1 MNKEKGKKLI
11 TIKNKVAKTST
22 KAKKKAIEKP
32 KKKKKRGKILN
43 FVLISIMLLGITV
56 MGITLAFCA
65 YIVISA
71 PAFNTDLLYN
81 KEATILYDK
90 DGKEI
95 DRIGRE
101 QRELKTYEEL
111 PEVLIDAI
119 VATED
124 SRFFQH
130 NGFDIVRFT
139 KAGFGQ
145 IAGQSGA
152 GGASTLTM
160 QLVKNTFTSTEAHGI
175 EGIIRKFT
183 DIYMAVF
190 KLEKNYT
197 KEEIMEMYVN
207 KPFMGS
213 NTYGVEQACQVY
225 FGKSVTDISLTE
237 AALIAGIFN
246 APSSYNPFYS
256 IELSTQRRNTVLNLM
271 VRHGYLTKE
280 QAQDAKD
287 IPVESLL
294 NKKENDTELNKY
306 QSYIDVV
313 VNEVKRVTGNNPYDV
328 PMLIYT
334 TLDPEIQETLNKLNA
349 GELGYKW
356 VNDRIQ
362 IGLAITN
369 VKDGS
374 ITAINGG
381 RNQTTQRAFN
391 RALSKN
397 YQPGSTIKPI
407 IDYGPYI
414 EYNNGSPG
422 TIFYDIPYRF
432 SNGTIITNSDNGYKG
447 AMTMR
452 QALVQSRNIPALQ
465 AFQAVDKSK
474 VAEFVKN
481 CGIDYYKYDSKGNVY
496 DETLY
501 ESYAIGGGMEV
512 SPLDMAAAYGTFAR
526 GGTYIEPYSF
536 TKIIYEETDEVYE
549 RKPEKKQAMSA
560 ETAYL
565 INDMLVTATENG
577 VGGNINVPGTQV
589 ASKTGTSTYDKN
601 ILRAN
606 KVPDNAS
613 MDNWVLTYSPDYV
626 ISFRYGYDKLTHEDW
641 TDAIAAAIQRKKISA
656 VLANKIYKR
665 NSKFTRPSGVVSSK
679 YEKESIPPELP
690 SSYTPANLI
699 GTELFKKGT
708 EPSVISNRFE
718 QLSNPS
724 NVNATES
731 GGSVTIT
738 WSAAPKPEAADS
750 EYLKKYFENAYGKD
764 HYKTFYD
771 RRINYNNSAI
781 GNIGYQ
787 LYMTDSNG
795 QESDIGFTD
804 GTVYTYNPPTNG
816 SYNFTVRTAYSLY
829 KANQSSGITVNVNVS
844 GGQDITSNVEE
855 NYDDVGDSTVP
866 TISINNGILSG
877 DTYNICLSS
886 QDAGGTSK
894 EIGSIINASSNV
906 GNKNIRY
913 VRNGGTPVQG
923 NGFKIQFT
931 GSGGSTR
938 VSVYAING
946 SLESS
951 HKNVTIWDCN
961 ECNSAT
967 NTCK

>member
-1 MNKEKGKKLI
+1 MKKEKNKLAIIKK
-11 TIKNKVAKTST
+11 KVAKSDL
-22 KAKKKAIEKP
+22 KAKKKAEAKP
-32 KKKKKRGKILN
+32 KKRKKGKILN
-43 FVLISIMLLGITV
+43 AILIIIMVLGISV
-56 MGITLAFCA
+56 MGVVLAFCA

-90 DGKEI
+90 DGNEI
-95 DRIGRE
+95 DRIGAE
-101 QRELKTYEEL
+101 QRELKTYDEL

-119 VATED
+119 IATED
-124 SRFFQH
+124 ARFFQH

-175 EGIIRKFT
+175 QGIIRKFT

-225 FGKSVTDISLTE
+225 FGKSVTDITLTE

-256 IELSTQRRNTVLNLM
+256 IDLATQRRNTVLNLM
-271 VRHGYLTKE
+271 VRHGYITKE

-294 NKKENDTELNKY
+294 TTKESDAGLNKY
-306 QSYIDVV
+306 QSFIDVV
-313 VNEVKRVTGNNPYDV
+313 VNEVQRITGNNPYDV

-334 TLDPEIQETLNKLNA
+334 TLDPEIQETLNLLNE
-349 GELGYKW
+349 GQLGYRW
-356 VNDRIQ
+356 INDRIQ

-374 ITAINGG
+374 VTAIDGG

-432 SNGTIITNSDNGYKG
+432 SNGTIITNADNGYKG

-465 AFQAVDKSK
+465 AFQAVDKNK
-474 VAEFVKN
+474 IAEFVKS
-481 CGIDYYKYDSKGNVY
+481 CGIDYYKYDSKGNVT
-496 DETLY
+496 DDTLY

-512 SPLDMAAAYGTFAR
+512 SPVDMAAAYGTFAR
-526 GGTYIEPYSF
+526 GGVYIEPYSF

-549 RKPEKKQAMSA
+549 RKPEKHQAMSA

-565 INDMLVTATENG
+565 ITDMLVTATQNG

-601 ILRAN
+601 ALRAN

-626 ISFRYGYDKLTHEDW
+626 ISFRYGYDKLTHDDW
-641 TDAIAAAIQRKKISA
+641 TDSIAAAVQRMRISA
-656 VLANKIYKR
+656 VLANKIYPK
-665 NSKFTRPSGVVSSK
+665 NSKFTRPSGIVSSK
-679 YEKESIPPELP
+679 YEKETTPPELP
-690 SSYTPANLI
+690 SSFTPANLI
-699 GTELFKKGT
+699 GTDLFKKGS

-724 NVNATES
+724 SVGASES
-731 GGSVTIT
+731 GGTVTIS
-738 WSAAPKPEAADS
+738 WNPAPTPEAANP
-750 EYLKKYFENAYGKD
+750 EYLKNYFVNAYGKD
-764 HYKTFYD
+764 NYKTFYN
-771 RRINYNNSAI
+771 RRISYNESSI
-781 GNIGYQ
+781 GNMGYQVYMIAQDGVETDIGY
-787 LYMTDSNG
+787 
-795 QESDIGFTD
+795 TD
-804 GTVYTYNPPTNG
+804 GTVYTYTPPSNG
-816 SYNFTVRTAYSLY
+816 NYNFIVRTAYSIY
-829 KANQSSGITVNVNVS
+829 KANQSTGISVNINVT
-844 GGQDITSNVEE
+844 GGQDPYSEPEPEE
-855 NYDDVGDSTVP
+855 KVDEPPS
-866 TISINNGILSG
+866 ISINNGILIDNS
-877 DTYNICLSS
+877 YNVCLSGS
-886 QDAGGTSK
+886 SAGGSPK
-894 EIGSIINASSNV
+894 KIGDIIDASSNI
-906 GNKNIRY
+906 GKKYIRY
-913 VRNGGTPVQG
+913 IIQG
-923 NGFKIQFT
+923 SPIPREGDYQVSF
-931 GSGGSTR
+931 SGNRPTEAT
-938 VSVYAING
+938 VYATNG
-946 SLESS
+946 TLESDR
-951 HKNVTIWDCN
+951 KTVKVYACN
-961 ECNSAT
+961 ECDTTT
-967 NTCK
+967 NTCKQ

>member
-1 MNKEKGKKLI
+1 MSKENGKKLI
-11 TIKNKVAKTST
+11 AVKKKVAKTNT
-22 KAKKKAIEKP
+22 KVKKKVENKP
-32 KKKKKRGKILN
+32 KRKKRRGKILN
-43 FVLISIMLLGITV
+43 IILILIMLLGIGV
-56 MGITLAFCA
+56 MGVTLAFCA

-101 QRELKTYEEL
+101 QRELKTYDEL

-119 VATED
+119 IATED

-175 EGIIRKFT
+175 QGIIRKFT

-197 KEEIMEMYVN
+197 KEEILEMYVN

-225 FGKSVTDISLTE
+225 FGKSVSDISLTE

-271 VRHGYLTKE
+271 VRHGYITKE

-294 NKKENDTELNKY
+294 SKKEDSTLNKY
-306 QSYIDVV
+306 QSFIDVV
-313 VNEVKRVTGNNPYDV
+313 VSDVQKVTGNNPYDV

-334 TLDPEIQETLNKLNA
+334 TLDPEIQETLNKLNE

-374 ITAINGG
+374 ITAIDGG

-465 AFQAVDKSK
+465 AFQAVDKNK
-474 VAEFVKN
+474 VAEFVNN
-481 CGIDYYKYDSKGNVY
+481 CGIDYFKYDSKGNVT

-549 RKPEKKQAMSA
+549 RKIEKRQAMSP

-589 ASKTGTSTYDKN
+589 ASKTGTSTYDY
-601 ILRAN
+601 RALKAN
-606 KVPDNAS
+606 NVPDRAS

-626 ISFRYGYDKLTHEDW
+626 ISFRYGYDKLTHDDW

-656 VLANKIYKR
+656 VLANKIYKK

-679 YEKESIPPELP
+679 YEKESIPTELP
-690 SSYTPANLI
+690 SSYTPAELI
-699 GTELFKKGT
+699 GNELFKKGS

-718 QLSNPS
+718 QLGNPS
-724 NVNATES
+724 NVSASES

-738 WSAAPKPEAADS
+738 WSAASTPEAADT
-750 EYLKKYFENAYGKD
+750 EYLKNYFINAYGKD

-781 GNIGYQ
+781 GNMGYQ
-787 LYMTDSNG
+787 IYMTDTAG

-804 GTVYTYNPPTNG
+804 GTVYTYNPPVNG
-816 SYNFTVRTAYSLY
+816 SYSFTVRTAYSIY

-844 GGQDITSNVEE
+844 GGQDYTPTPEQTEDEE
-855 NYDDVGDSTVP
+855 DEAP
-866 TISINNGILSG
+866 TIAINNGVLVG
-877 DTYNICLSS
+877 DTYNVCRSGPN
-886 QDAGGTSK
+886 AGGLT
-894 EIGSIINASSNV
+894 EIHNIIDTSSNL
-906 GNKNIRY
+906 GNKYIHY
-913 VRNGGTPVQG
+913 IIQGDPTPRDYWW
-923 NGFKIQFT
+923 NANF
-931 GSGGSTR
+931 SGDKPTSVT
-938 VSVYAING
+938 VYAERDG
-946 SLESS
+946 KSS
-951 HKNVTIWDCN
+951 SKLKVNVYTCN
-961 ECNSAT
+961 KCTPT
-967 NTCK
+967 NTCE

>member
-1 MNKEKGKKLI
+1 MKKEKGNKLI
-11 TIKNKVAKTST
+11 SVKNKVAKTNT
-22 KAKKKAIEKP
+22 KAKKKVEEKP
-32 KKKKKRGKILN
+32 KRKKRKGKVLN
-43 FVLISIMLLGITV
+43 FILIVIMLLGIAV
-56 MGITLAFCA
+56 MGVTLAFCA

-90 DGKEI
+90 DGNEI
-95 DRIGRE
+95 DRIGSE
-101 QRELKTYEEL
+101 QRELKTYDEL

-119 VATED
+119 IATED

-256 IELSTQRRNTVLNLM
+256 IDLATQRRNTVLNLM
-271 VRHGYLTKE
+271 VRHGYITKE

-294 NKKENDTELNKY
+294 SKKEDTELNKY

-334 TLDPEIQETLNKLNA
+334 TLDPEIQDTLNKLNA

-374 ITAINGG
+374 ITAIDGG

-465 AFQAVDKSK
+465 AFQAVDKAK
-474 VAEFVKN
+474 VAQFVTN
-481 CGIDYYKYDSKGNVY
+481 CGINYYKYDSQGNVI

-536 TKIIYEETDEVYE
+536 TKIIYEETDEIYE
-549 RKPEKKQAMSA
+549 RKVEKRQAMSP

-565 INDMLVTATENG
+565 INDMLVTATQNG
-577 VGGNINVPGTQV
+577 VGGNINVPGTTV

-626 ISFRYGYDKLTHEDW
+626 ISFRYGYDKLTHDDW

-665 NSKFTRPSGVVSSK
+665 NSKFTRPSGIVSSK
-679 YEKESIPPELP
+679 YEKESIPTELP
-690 SSYTPANLI
+690 SSYTPAELI

-718 QLSNPS
+718 QLGNPS
-724 NVNATES
+724 NVSASEA

-738 WSAAPKPEAADS
+738 WGAAAMPEVADS
-750 EYLKKYFENAYGKD
+750 EYLKNYFINAYGKD
-764 HYKTFYD
+764 NYKTFYD
-771 RRINYNNSAI
+771 RRINYNNSSI

-787 LYMTDSNG
+787 IYMTSSEG
-795 QESDIGFTD
+795 QVSDIGFTD

-816 SYNFTVRTAYSLY
+816 NYNFTVRTAYSIY
-829 KANQSSGITVNVNVS
+829 KANQSSGVSVNVS
-844 GGQDITSNVEE
+844 VTGRQDSNVEPGTQ
-855 NYDDVGDSTVP
+855 DDEEVDDTTVP
-866 TISINNGILSG
+866 TIDINNGVLVGDIYNVCLSG
-877 DTYNICLSS
+877 PG
-886 QDAGGTSK
+886 AGGSA
-894 EIGSIINASSNV
+894 EIGTIIDATSNV
-906 GNKNIRY
+906 GKANIRY
-913 VRNGGTPVQG
+913 IIQGDPTPREGGRKVTFSGDKP
-923 NGFKIQFT
+923 T
-931 GSGGSTR
+931 GVT
-938 VSVYAING
+938 VYASKND
-946 SLESS
+946 LESP
-951 HKNVTIWDCN
+951 KKKVNVYVCN
-961 ECNSAT
+961 KCSST
-967 NTCK
+967 NTCDTN

>member
-1 MNKEKGKKLI
+1 MSKENGKKLI
-11 TIKNKVAKTST
+11 AVKKKVAKTNT
-22 KAKKKAIEKP
+22 KVKKKVENKP
-32 KKKKKRGKILN
+32 KRKKRRGKILN
-43 FVLISIMLLGITV
+43 IILILIMLLGIGV
-56 MGITLAFCA
+56 MGVTLAFCA

-101 QRELKTYEEL
+101 QRELKTYDEL

-119 VATED
+119 IATED

-175 EGIIRKFT
+175 QGIIRKFT

-197 KEEIMEMYVN
+197 KEEILEMYVN

-225 FGKSVTDISLTE
+225 FGKSVSDISLTE

-271 VRHGYLTKE
+271 VRHGYITKE

-294 NKKENDTELNKY
+294 SKKEDSTLNKY
-306 QSYIDVV
+306 QSFIDVV
-313 VNEVKRVTGNNPYDV
+313 VSDVQKVTGNNPYDV

-334 TLDPEIQETLNKLNA
+334 TLDPEIQETLNKLNE

-374 ITAINGG
+374 ITAIDGG

-465 AFQAVDKSK
+465 AFQAVDKNK
-474 VAEFVKN
+474 VAEFVNN
-481 CGIDYYKYDSKGNVY
+481 CGIDYYKYDSKGNVT

-549 RKPEKKQAMSA
+549 RKIEKRQAMSP

-589 ASKTGTSTYDKN
+589 ASKTGTSTYDY
-601 ILRAN
+601 RALKAN
-606 KVPDNAS
+606 NVPDRAS

-626 ISFRYGYDKLTHEDW
+626 ISFRYGYDKLTHDDW

-656 VLANKIYKR
+656 VLANKIYKK

-679 YEKESIPPELP
+679 YEKESIPTELP
-690 SSYTPANLI
+690 SSYTPAELI
-699 GTELFKKGT
+699 GNELFKKGS

-718 QLSNPS
+718 QLGNPS
-724 NVNATES
+724 NVSASES

-738 WSAAPKPEAADS
+738 WSAASTPEAADT
-750 EYLKKYFENAYGKD
+750 EFLKNYFINAYGKD

-781 GNIGYQ
+781 GNMGYQ
-787 LYMTDSNG
+787 IYMTDTAG

-804 GTVYTYNPPTNG
+804 GTVYTYNPPVNG
-816 SYNFTVRTAYSLY
+816 SYSFTVRTAYSIY

-844 GGQDITSNVEE
+844 GGQDATITPEPE
-855 NYDDVGDSTVP
+855 TEDEITEA
-866 TISINNGILSG
+866 TIEINNGILVG
-877 DTYNICLSS
+877 DTYNVCLNGSS
-886 QDAGGTSK
+886 SGGTAQ
-894 EIGSIINASSNV
+894 IGTIINANSNI
-906 GNKNIRY
+906 GNANIRY
-913 VRNGGTPVQG
+913 LIQGDPTPRDGGH
-923 NGFKIQFT
+923 
-931 GSGGSTR
+931 R
-938 VSVYAING
+938 VSFSGDKPTNITVYAAKNG
-946 SLESS
+946 LESP
-951 HKNVTIWDCN
+951 KKKVNVYTCN
-961 ECNSAT
+961 KCTPT
-967 NTCK
+967 NTCE

>member
-1 MNKEKGKKLI
+1 MSKENGKKLI
-11 TIKNKVAKTST
+11 AVKKKVAKTNT
-22 KAKKKAIEKP
+22 KVKKKVENKP
-32 KKKKKRGKILN
+32 KRKKRRGKILN
-43 FVLISIMLLGITV
+43 IILILIMLLGIGI
-56 MGITLAFCA
+56 MGVTLAFCA

-101 QRELKTYEEL
+101 QRELKTYDEL

-119 VATED
+119 IATED

-175 EGIIRKFT
+175 QGIIRKFT

-197 KEEIMEMYVN
+197 KEEILEMYVN

-225 FGKSVTDISLTE
+225 FGKSVSDISLTE

-271 VRHGYLTKE
+271 VRHGYITKE

-294 NKKENDTELNKY
+294 SKKEDSTLNKY
-306 QSYIDVV
+306 QSFIDVV
-313 VNEVKRVTGNNPYDV
+313 VSDVQKVTGNNPYDV

-334 TLDPEIQETLNKLNA
+334 TLDPEIQETLNKLNE

-374 ITAINGG
+374 ITAIDGG

-465 AFQAVDKSK
+465 AFQAVDKNK
-474 VAEFVKN
+474 VAEFVNN
-481 CGIDYYKYDSKGNVY
+481 CGIDYYKYDSKGNVT

-536 TKIIYEETDEVYE
+536 TKMIYEETDEVYE
-549 RKPEKKQAMSA
+549 RKIEKRQAMSP

-589 ASKTGTSTYDKN
+589 ASKTGTSTYDY
-601 ILRAN
+601 RALKAN
-606 KVPDNAS
+606 NVPDRAS

-626 ISFRYGYDKLTHEDW
+626 ISFRYGYDKLTHDDW

-656 VLANKIYKR
+656 VLANKIYKK

-679 YEKESIPPELP
+679 YEKESIPTELP
-690 SSYTPANLI
+690 SSYTPAELI
-699 GTELFKKGT
+699 GNELFKKGS

-718 QLSNPS
+718 QLGNPS
-724 NVNATES
+724 NVSASES

-738 WSAAPKPEAADS
+738 WSAASTPEAADT
-750 EYLKKYFENAYGKD
+750 EYLKNYFINAYGKD

-781 GNIGYQ
+781 GNMGYQ
-787 LYMTDSNG
+787 IYMTDTAG

-804 GTVYTYNPPTNG
+804 GTVYTYNPPVNG
-816 SYNFTVRTAYSLY
+816 SYSFTVRTAYSIY

-844 GGQDITSNVEE
+844 GGQDATITPEPKTE
-855 NYDDVGDSTVP
+855 DEITEA
-866 TISINNGILSG
+866 TIEINNGILVG
-877 DTYNICLSS
+877 DTYNVCLNGSS
-886 QDAGGTSK
+886 SGGTAQ
-894 EIGSIINASSNV
+894 IGTIIDANSNIGKGHIYFLIQGV
-906 GNKNIRY
+906 PGAK
-913 VRNGGTPVQG
+913 QG
-923 NGFKIQFT
+923 NHTVTF
-931 GSGGSTR
+931 SGDKPTSVT
-938 VSVYAING
+938 VYAKNDDGI
-946 SLESS
+946 ESP
-951 HKNVTIWDCN
+951 KKKVNVYTCN
-961 ECNSAT
+961 KCTPT
-967 NTCK
+967 NTCE

>member
-1 MNKEKGKKLI
+1 MSKENGKKLI
-11 TIKNKVAKTST
+11 AVKKKVAKTNT
-22 KAKKKAIEKP
+22 KVKKKVENKP
-32 KKKKKRGKILN
+32 KRKKRRGKILN
-43 FVLISIMLLGITV
+43 IILILIMLLGIGI
-56 MGITLAFCA
+56 MGVTLAFCA

-101 QRELKTYEEL
+101 QRELKTYDEL

-119 VATED
+119 IATED

-175 EGIIRKFT
+175 QGIIRKFT

-197 KEEIMEMYVN
+197 KEEILEMYVN

-225 FGKSVTDISLTE
+225 FGKSVSDISLTE

-271 VRHGYLTKE
+271 VRHGYITKE

-294 NKKENDTELNKY
+294 SKKEDSTLNKY
-306 QSYIDVV
+306 QSFIDVV
-313 VNEVKRVTGNNPYDV
+313 VSDVQKVTGNNPYDV

-334 TLDPEIQETLNKLNA
+334 TLDPEIQETLNKLNE

-374 ITAINGG
+374 ITAIDGG

-465 AFQAVDKSK
+465 AFQAVDKNK
-474 VAEFVKN
+474 VAEFVNN
-481 CGIDYYKYDSKGNVY
+481 CGIDYYKYDSKGNVT

-549 RKPEKKQAMSA
+549 RKIEKRQAMSP

-589 ASKTGTSTYDKN
+589 ASKTGTSTYDY
-601 ILRAN
+601 RALKAN
-606 KVPDNAS
+606 NVPDRAS

-626 ISFRYGYDKLTHEDW
+626 ISFRYGYDKLTHDDW

-656 VLANKIYKR
+656 VLANKIYKK

-679 YEKESIPPELP
+679 YEKESIPTELP
-690 SSYTPANLI
+690 SSYTPAELI
-699 GTELFKKGT
+699 GNELFKKGS

-718 QLSNPS
+718 QLGNPS
-724 NVNATES
+724 NVSASES

-738 WSAAPKPEAADS
+738 WSAASTPEAADT
-750 EYLKKYFENAYGKD
+750 EYLKNYFINAYGKD

-781 GNIGYQ
+781 GNMGYQ
-787 LYMTDSNG
+787 IYMTDTAG

-804 GTVYTYNPPTNG
+804 GTVYTYNPPVNG
-816 SYNFTVRTAYSLY
+816 SYSFTVRTAYSIY

-844 GGQDITSNVEE
+844 GGQDATITPEPKTE
-855 NYDDVGDSTVP
+855 DEITEA
-866 TISINNGILSG
+866 TIEINNGILVG
-877 DTYNICLSS
+877 DTYNVCLNGSS
-886 QDAGGTSK
+886 SGGTAQ
-894 EIGSIINASSNV
+894 IGTIIDANSNIGKGHIYFLIQGV
-906 GNKNIRY
+906 PGAK
-913 VRNGGTPVQG
+913 QG
-923 NGFKIQFT
+923 NHTVTF
-931 GSGGSTR
+931 SGDKPTSVT
-938 VSVYAING
+938 VYAKNDDGI
-946 SLESS
+946 ESP
-951 HKNVTIWDCN
+951 KKKVNVYTCN
-961 ECNSAT
+961 KCTPT
-967 NTCK
+967 NTCE

>member
-1 MNKEKGKKLI
+1 MSKENGKKLI
-11 TIKNKVAKTST
+11 AVKKKVAKTNT
-22 KAKKKAIEKP
+22 KVKKKVENKP
-32 KKKKKRGKILN
+32 KRKKRRGKILN
-43 FVLISIMLLGITV
+43 IILILIMLLGIGI
-56 MGITLAFCA
+56 MGVTLAFCA

-101 QRELKTYEEL
+101 QRELKTYDEL

-119 VATED
+119 IATED

-175 EGIIRKFT
+175 QGIIRKFT

-197 KEEIMEMYVN
+197 KEEILEMYVN

-225 FGKSVTDISLTE
+225 FGKSVSDISLTE

-271 VRHGYLTKE
+271 VRHGYITKE

-294 NKKENDTELNKY
+294 SKKEDSTLNKY
-306 QSYIDVV
+306 QSFIDVV
-313 VNEVKRVTGNNPYDV
+313 VSDVQKVTGNNPYDV

-334 TLDPEIQETLNKLNA
+334 TLDPEIQETLNKLNE

-374 ITAINGG
+374 ITAIDGG

-465 AFQAVDKSK
+465 AFQAVDKNK
-474 VAEFVKN
+474 VAEFVNN
-481 CGIDYYKYDSKGNVY
+481 CGIDYYKYDSKGNVT

-536 TKIIYEETDEVYE
+536 TKMIYEETDEVYE
-549 RKPEKKQAMSA
+549 RKIEKRQAMSP

-589 ASKTGTSTYDKN
+589 ASKTGTSTYDY
-601 ILRAN
+601 RALKAN
-606 KVPDNAS
+606 NVPDRAS

-626 ISFRYGYDKLTHEDW
+626 ISFRYGYDKLTHDDW

-656 VLANKIYKR
+656 VLANKIYKK

-679 YEKESIPPELP
+679 YEKESIPTELP
-690 SSYTPANLI
+690 SSYTPAELI
-699 GTELFKKGT
+699 GNELFKKGS

-718 QLSNPS
+718 QLGNPS
-724 NVNATES
+724 NVSASES

-738 WSAAPKPEAADS
+738 WSTASTPEAADT
-750 EYLKKYFENAYGKD
+750 EYLKNYFINAYGKD

-781 GNIGYQ
+781 GNMGYQ
-787 LYMTDSNG
+787 IYMTDTAG

-804 GTVYTYNPPTNG
+804 GTVYTYNPPVNG
-816 SYNFTVRTAYSLY
+816 SYSFTVRTAYSIY

-844 GGQDITSNVEE
+844 GGQDATITPEPKTE
-855 NYDDVGDSTVP
+855 DEITEA
-866 TISINNGILSG
+866 TIEINNGILVG
-877 DTYNICLSS
+877 DTYNVCLNGSS
-886 QDAGGTSK
+886 SGGTAQ
-894 EIGSIINASSNV
+894 IGTIIDANSNIGKGHIYFLIQGV
-906 GNKNIRY
+906 PGAK
-913 VRNGGTPVQG
+913 QG
-923 NGFKIQFT
+923 NHTVTF
-931 GSGGSTR
+931 SGDKPTSVT
-938 VSVYAING
+938 VYAKNDDGI
-946 SLESS
+946 ESP
-951 HKNVTIWDCN
+951 KKKVNVYTCN
-961 ECNSAT
+961 KCTPT
-967 NTCK
+967 NTCE

>member
-1 MNKEKGKKLI
+1 MSKENGKKLI
-11 TIKNKVAKTST
+11 AVKKKVAKTNT
-22 KAKKKAIEKP
+22 KVKKKVENKP
-32 KKKKKRGKILN
+32 KRKKRRGKILN
-43 FVLISIMLLGITV
+43 IILILIMLLGIGV
-56 MGITLAFCA
+56 MGVTLAFCA

-101 QRELKTYEEL
+101 QRELKTYDEL

-119 VATED
+119 IATED

-175 EGIIRKFT
+175 QGIIRKFT

-197 KEEIMEMYVN
+197 KEEILEMYVN

-225 FGKSVTDISLTE
+225 FGKSVSDISLTE

-271 VRHGYLTKE
+271 VRHGYITKE

-294 NKKENDTELNKY
+294 SKKEDSTLNKY
-306 QSYIDVV
+306 QSFIDVV
-313 VNEVKRVTGNNPYDV
+313 VSDVQKVTGNNPYDV

-334 TLDPEIQETLNKLNA
+334 TLDPEIQETLNKLNE

-374 ITAINGG
+374 ITAIDGG

-465 AFQAVDKSK
+465 AFQAVDKNK
-474 VAEFVKN
+474 VAEFVNN
-481 CGIDYYKYDSKGNVY
+481 CGIDYFKYDSKGNVT

-549 RKPEKKQAMSA
+549 RKIEKRQAMSP

-589 ASKTGTSTYDKN
+589 ASKTGTSTYDY
-601 ILRAN
+601 RALKAN
-606 KVPDNAS
+606 NVPDRAS

-626 ISFRYGYDKLTHEDW
+626 ISFRYGYDKLTHDDW

-656 VLANKIYKR
+656 VLANKIYKK

-679 YEKESIPPELP
+679 YEKESIPTELP
-690 SSYTPANLI
+690 SSYTPAELI
-699 GTELFKKGT
+699 GNELFKKGS

-718 QLSNPS
+718 QLGNPS
-724 NVNATES
+724 NVSASES

-738 WSAAPKPEAADS
+738 WSAASTPEAADT
-750 EYLKKYFENAYGKD
+750 EYLKNYFINAYGKD

-781 GNIGYQ
+781 GNMGYQ
-787 LYMTDSNG
+787 IYMTDTAG

-804 GTVYTYNPPTNG
+804 GTVYTYNPPVNG
-816 SYNFTVRTAYSLY
+816 SYSFTVRTAYSLY

-844 GGQDITSNVEE
+844 GGQDATITPESETE
-855 NYDDVGDSTVP
+855 DEITEA
-866 TISINNGILSG
+866 TISIDNGIEDENGKYNVCLNKGGSSEFIG
-877 DTYNICLSS
+877 D
-886 QDAGGTSK
+886 
-894 EIGSIINASSNV
+894 IINANSNIGKNHILYAKD
-906 GNKNIRY
+906 GNN
-913 VRNGGTPVQG
+913 PG
-923 NGFKIQFT
+923 NGRSFAIDT
-931 GSGGSTR
+931 SSIGNINVT
-938 VSVYAING
+938 VYATSE
-946 SLESS
+946 SLQSS
-951 HKNVTIWDCN
+951 KKNVIVNICN
-961 ECNSAT
+961 ECNTST
-967 NTCK
+967 NKCK